1 MPDKNDEKVTGEEKA
16 VNVSDDEIDFSTIT
30 SFERSYDFLPYTPA
44 TIKNYLKQ
52 AGFELEWVC
61 GYKEG
66 RYPGYKRRYN
76 VIKIATSEVVQR
88 RVTLDDMR
96 RVLARAGCPLPPQPR
111 HSGAVNFLKAVAE
124 VTGKPVNE
132 IESKSNELTK
142 ERWKQ

>member
-1 MPDKNDEKVTGEEKA
+1 MLNDEKVPGKEKA
-16 VNVSDDEIDFSTIT
+16 VNASDDELDFSDIT

-52 AGFELEWVC
+52 VGFELEWVC

-76 VIKIATSEVVQR
+76 VIKIATNEVVQR

-96 RVLARAGCPLPPQPR
+96 HVLACAGCPLPPQSR
-111 HSGAVNFLKAVAE
+111 HSGAVTFLKAVAE
-124 VTGKPVNE
+124 ATGQPACEVE
-132 IESKSNELTK
+132 
-142 ERWKQ
+142 

>member
-1 MPDKNDEKVTGEEKA
+1 M
-16 VNVSDDEIDFSTIT
+16 DDEIDFSDLT

-52 AGFELEWVC
+52 VGFELEWVC

-66 RYPGYKRRYN
+66 RYPGYKHKYN
-76 VIKIATSEVVQR
+76 VIRIATGEIVQH

-96 RVLARAGCPLPPQPR
+96 RVLARAGCPLPSQSR

-124 VTGKPVNE
+124 VTGQPVQK
-132 IESKSNELTK
+132 ID
-142 ERWKQ
+142 